1 MQLDSKN
8 GSNTFY
14 GLNFCWSGAAFF
26 SMGNDIIHIIFAN
39 DVNDAPALEKNS
51 NAEIAGGEHVV
62 LILKFSVFSI
72 FPYEILMLWDC
83 HRFECIFNNKLVRVW
98 ADPQKGMIG

>member
-14 GLNFCWSGAAFF
+14 GLNFCWSGAKFF

-51 NAEIAGGEHVV
+51 NAEIAGGGPVV
-62 LILKFSVFSI
+62 IKLWNSQC
-72 FPYEILMLWDC
+72 FPSSLM
-83 HRFECIFNNKLVRVW
+83 KY
-98 ADPQKGMIG
+98 